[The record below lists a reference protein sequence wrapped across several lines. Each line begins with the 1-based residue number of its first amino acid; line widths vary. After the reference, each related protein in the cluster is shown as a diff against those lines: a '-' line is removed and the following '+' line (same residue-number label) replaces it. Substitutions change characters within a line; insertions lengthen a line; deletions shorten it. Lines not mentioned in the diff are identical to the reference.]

1 MTYEEA
7 VAYFAKTPRFGKK
20 PTLSRVRSLLKE
32 LGNPEKSLK
41 FAHIAGT
48 NGKGSTAAMMES
60 VLRAAGYRTGL
71 FISPFVED
79 FRERMQLCGQMI
91 APEDLARHTATVAAA
106 VRALDARGEEHPTEF
121 ELVFAAAMCYFTEAK
136 CDIVVLETGL
146 GGRFDATNA
155 IASPEVCVITSISFD
170 HMAQLG
176 SSLTKIAYEKC
187 GIIKRGCEVVC
198 YPLLPDD
205 VRTVIDL
212 TRADMAATL
221 TVPDVAALTVHESG
235 PAGSDITYRARTLH
249 VSLLGRHQI
258 YNCVTA
264 LEALGALE
272 RRGFKIPADAYARG
286 IAACSFGGRL
296 ETICRHPLTLID
308 GAHNPSGVEALC
320 ENLDAL
326 FPGQRIIALM
336 GMLEDKAYEACI
348 PMVAKRSDV
357 FIAVAPPSPRA
368 LTAFAAAQCARPFCP
383 HVFCP
388 GSIPDAVAL
397 ARKTA
402 GDEDVIIVCGSLFMI
417 GEAKREFLKE

>member
-155 IASPEVCVITSISFD
+155 IASPEVCVITSIS
-170 HMAQLG
+170 
-176 SSLTKIAYEKC
+176 
-187 GIIKRGCEVVC
+187 
-198 YPLLPDD
+198 
-205 VRTVIDL
+205 
-212 TRADMAATL
+212 
-221 TVPDVAALTVHESG
+221 
-235 PAGSDITYRARTLH
+235 
-249 VSLLGRHQI
+249 VSYTH
-258 YNCVTA
+258 
-264 LEALGALE
+264 
-272 RRGFKIPADAYARG
+272 
-286 IAACSFGGRL
+286 
-296 ETICRHPLTLID
+296 LTL
-308 GAHNPSGVEALC
+308 P
-320 ENLDAL
+320 
-326 FPGQRIIALM
+326 
-336 GMLEDKAYEACI
+336 
-348 PMVAKRSDV
+348 
-357 FIAVAPPSPRA
+357 
-368 LTAFAAAQCARPFCP
+368 T
-383 HVFCP
+383 
-388 GSIPDAVAL
+388 
-397 ARKTA
+397 T
-402 GDEDVIIVCGSLFMI
+402 
-417 GEAKREFLKE
+417 